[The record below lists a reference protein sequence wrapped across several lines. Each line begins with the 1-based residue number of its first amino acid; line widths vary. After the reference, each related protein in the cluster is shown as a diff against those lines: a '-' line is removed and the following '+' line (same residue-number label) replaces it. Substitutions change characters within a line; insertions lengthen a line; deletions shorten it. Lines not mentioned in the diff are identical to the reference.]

1 MMFLSRRKDGFTL
14 MELIIVMALIGI
26 LTSISIN
33 IVIRTLEAQKA
44 DATLSEIHLLSS
56 TAGEQISAFM
66 EIWVSCPSR

>member
-1 MMFLSRRKDGFTL
+1 MMYPSCRKDGFTL

-44 DATLSEIHLLSS
+44 DATLLEMETIKRAI
-56 TAGEQISAFM
+56 AGD
-66 EIWVSCPSR
+66 PSLIINGRRADFG